1 MQPNWEP
8 VSLVLYRKI
17 VPLCLIINPFLT
29 KLVKLKGLHSAT
41 IFAAKYYTGGFGL
54 FLFGGGGGWGG
65 EIEYLNLFIH
75 VCDRKGL
82 GQFNPLRF
90 PVSSTLTIRNS
101 CLYKR
106 LTNRNI
112 FRLSALG
119 LTTDTQ

>member
-1 MQPNWEP
+1 MQP
-8 VSLVLYRKI
+8 SLQPNTTLEVLVYF
-17 VPLCLIINPFLT
+17 C
-29 KLVKLKGLHSAT
+29 
-41 IFAAKYYTGGFGL
+41 
-54 FLFGGGGGWGG
+54 FGGGGVGG
-65 EIEYLNLFIH
+65 EIEYINLFIH

-112 FRLSALG
+112 FCMSAPG